1 MSSNIKGRGNIVIK
15 LSASPSAFVIKTVIA
30 SVVMLA
36 FSGIQA
42 AGAQGFVTGS
52 ANTDGFSIVGSLQ
65 VGANGKGKGD
75 FTVIVHRDFVD
86 GTTVAAV
93 CQYKHFADVVISG
106 PVATFRSVGSCYTLT
121 SSGTRVPFTS
131 DNTFGIVDN
140 GEPGAGTDTIDV
152 NLASGGGITI
162 PGSLLVDGNFIV
174 AP

>member
-1 MSSNIKGRGNIVIK
+1 MNRNF
-15 LSASPSAFVIKTVIA
+15 ASRSAFVTRNVLS
-30 SVVMLA
+30 SVALLA
-36 FSGIQA
+36 ISGTQA
-42 AGAQGFVTGS
+42 AGAQGLVTGS
-52 ANTDGFSIVGSLQ
+52 ANTDGFSIVGTLQ

-75 FTVIVHRDFVD
+75 FTVIVHRDSVD

-106 PVATFRSVGSCYTLT
+106 PVATFRSVGSCFTLT

-140 GEPGAGTDTIDV
+140 GEPGAGIDTVDV

-162 PGSLLVDGNFIV
+162 PGSLLVDGNFV
-174 AP
+174 VVP